1 MSRYCAHVKR
11 AAAAL
16 LAAVA
21 LAGCSDVSTPAKA
34 PTASQTDESTPAK
47 AAIRLPPAAAGFDYQ
62 LGGPYSPP
70 KGVRIVERDRT
81 ARPAAGLYNIC
92 YVNGF
97 QTQPDASKSFAAQHP
112 DLVLQ
117 TSKGPLV
124 DPGWPDEYIFD
135 TSTPAKRAALTTIV
149 GEWISGCARNGYS
162 AVEIDNLDSFT
173 RSDDALTAQD
183 NLALAGA
190 YAKAAHA
197 AGLAI
202 AQKNTADYAT
212 QVHRLGY
219 DFAVTES
226 CYKFAECASY
236 AKVYP
241 VVLDVEYGDELGEDD
256 FQRACSDPARPRT
269 MILRDHSLSVP
280 GDTAYLFRTCP

>member
-1 MSRYCAHVKR
+1 MKR
-11 AAAAL
+11 VAPAL
-16 LAAVA
+16 VAVVA
-21 LAGCSDVSTPAKA
+21 LAGCSASTTATPVASSSTHSSASVASPSAK
-34 PTASQTDESTPAK
+34 QT
-47 AAIRLPPAAAGFDYQ
+47 AAIHLPPSGTGFDYQ
-62 LGGPYSPP
+62 LGGPYTPP

-81 ARPAAGLYNIC
+81 AQPAAGLYNTC

-97 QTQPDASKSFAAQHP
+97 QTQPDESKAFAAQHP

-117 TSKGPLV
+117 TSNEPLV

-135 TSTPAKRAALTTIV
+135 TSTPAKRAALTTLV
-149 GEWISGCARNGYS
+149 GGWIAGCARDGFS

-173 RSDDALTAQD
+173 RSKGALTAGD

-202 AQKNTADYAT
+202 AQKNTAEYTAK
-212 QVHRLGY
+212 VHALGY

-226 CYKFAECASY
+226 CYQFSECASY
-236 AKVYP
+236 TKVYP
-241 VVLDVEYGDELGEDD
+241 VVLDVEYGDELGEDG
-256 FQRACSDPARPRT
+256 FQRACADADRPRA

-280 GDTAYLFRTCP
+280 GDADYLYRTCP